1 MAFCGFCLRDGVNV
15 AKQVDTQNN
24 AFMAGAPDLT
34 GIASRMSPADVAALS
49 QAFKMFT
56 DSTAKMSQM
65 YERLQE
71 EVVSLKQEL
80 EHKNRELEQASRLAS
95 LGELAAGV
103 AHEIRNPLGG
113 IELCASLLQRQP
125 GVDDRCREIT
135 GNIVTGVKRIN
146 AIVVNLLTFARDIKV
161 VARRMDLKPVLGE
174 ARAAMASIAEG
185 GNVTIIATADGN
197 QPLWIRGDP
206 GQLRQVFINIMQ
218 NAVDAMTGGGTLNI
232 DVGCRECQQTGR
244 RLVHIGFRDTGVG
257 MLPEV
262 MEKIFNPFFTTREN
276 GTGLGLAISYRIVEN
291 HGGRMT
297 VDSREGEGTCFTI
310 QLPLLNDETAETPCV
325 EVA

>member
-1 MAFCGFCLRDGVNV
+1 MQ
-15 AKQVDTQNN
+15 KQSDTHNN

-49 QAFKMFT
+49 QAFKVFT

-71 EVVSLKQEL
+71 EVASLKEEL

-113 IELCASLLQRQP
+113 IELCATLLQRQS

-161 VARRMDLKPVLGE
+161 VARRMDLTAVLAE
-174 ARAAMASIAEG
+174 ALAALAPIAEAG
-185 GNVTIIATADGN
+185 SVTIIATADN
-197 QPLWIRGDP
+197 AQPLWIRGDP

-218 NAVDAMTGGGTLNI
+218 NAIDAMPGGGTLNI
-232 DVGCRECQQTGR
+232 DTVCGECPQTGR
-244 RLVHIGFRDTGVG
+244 RQVYMGFRDTGVG
-257 MLPEV
+257 MCPEV

-276 GTGLGLAISYRIVEN
+276 GTGLGLAISYRIIEN
-291 HGGRMT
+291 HGGRLT
-297 VDSREGEGTCFTI
+297 VDSREGEGTCFTV
-310 QLPLLNDETAETPCV
+310 QVPLFNDEAVPTPGV